1 MIFDAEAALFE
12 ALDQSDLRPIQKMR
26 IRLAVRYRPAVR
38 AEVLGAVQMQCCMQ
52 GLVSEGG
59 EVEAAVDWQAV
70 IDAIVKY
77 LPAILSII
85 MLFI

>member
-12 ALDQSDLRPIQKMR
+12 ALDNSDLRPIQKKR
-26 IRLAVRYRPAVR
+26 IRLQVRYRPLKR
-38 AEVLGAVQMQCCMQ
+38 AEILGAIQAHCCME
-52 GLVSEGG
+52 GLISESG
-59 EVEAAVDWQAV
+59 EVEAAIDWQMV

-77 LPAILSII
+77 LPTILSII